1 MNVPRGLGFLSALL
15 AFATFAAAQGSLK
28 IIENGLGSKIAY
40 GPVEGQTTEA
50 GAMGAILRGIHQ
62 HYGARPQVGKIFQV
76 RGTNSVAV
84 FFTVP
89 RQGTAPRAGLLIAT
103 AIAPGHVEVAV
114 LSDDGPRFGST
125 INPMLKTL
133 VGVWHPAGETH
144 PAPASTTTTKAS
156 AAPAATGKAAP
167 LHEITLRDQSAS
179 VSLPDGW
186 KILPG
191 SGGGSLYAEGPNGES
206 AALGFPML
214 AVNNAAGNPQLLHY
228 PYGRDLTKTFIDLTQ
243 ILHQKRGRAPATFE
257 IASSEPVRALAPQRC
272 THILGRVDEQ
282 DGKGM
287 KEMNTVFCS
296 GQLGPGGIY
305 MNIGYYTVAPLQVA
319 DRQRATM
326 AAILGSYNVNMAVV
340 NGQAS
345 AIAKP
350 AIDAIHAI
358 GKAAADRA
366 AVESAA
372 HDRYNQGVEQRWDEQ
387 ARNNQQFS
395 NYTLDQT
402 VIEDRE
408 LNAHGTLW
416 NQTADSLVRN
426 NPDRYG
432 YVDKP
437 NFWKGIDY

>member
-1 MNVPRGLGFLSALL
+1 
-15 AFATFAAAQGSLK
+15 
-28 IIENGLGSKIAY
+28 
-40 GPVEGQTTEA
+40 
-50 GAMGAILRGIHQ
+50 
-62 HYGARPQVGKIFQV
+62 
-76 RGTNSVAV
+76 
-84 FFTVP
+84 
-89 RQGTAPRAGLLIAT
+89 
-103 AIAPGHVEVAV
+103 
-114 LSDDGPRFGST
+114 
-125 INPMLKTL
+125 
-133 VGVWHPAGETH
+133 
-144 PAPASTTTTKAS
+144 
-156 AAPAATGKAAP
+156 
-167 LHEITLRDQSAS
+167 
-179 VSLPDGW
+179 
-186 KILPG
+186 
-191 SGGGSLYAEGPNGES
+191 
-206 AALGFPML
+206 
-214 AVNNAAGNPQLLHY
+214 
-228 PYGRDLTKTFIDLTQ
+228 
-243 ILHQKRGRAPATFE
+243 
-257 IASSEPVRALAPQRC
+257 
-272 THILGRVDEQ
+272 
-282 DGKGM
+282 
-287 KEMNTVFCS
+287 
-296 GQLGPGGIY
+296 
-305 MNIGYYTVAPLQVA
+305 
-319 DRQRATM
+319 M